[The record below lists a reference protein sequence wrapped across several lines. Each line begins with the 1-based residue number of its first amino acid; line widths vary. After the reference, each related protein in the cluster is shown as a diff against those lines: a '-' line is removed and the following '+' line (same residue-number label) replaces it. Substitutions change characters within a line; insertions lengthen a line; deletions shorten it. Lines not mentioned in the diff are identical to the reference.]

1 MKRIALIPAV
11 ICLLCAGELPA
22 ATLLYCP
29 FDSLQGWAVRSVGAA
44 GAALVEPD
52 GQTRHVR
59 LTSSRG
65 TVFLSRELPLDAVR
79 GTRVTVTCSVRSE
92 RIIRGPQL
100 SSTGKL
106 QLAVQTPRGIEHSYA
121 RFVGTEGWHEEAF
134 TADVPDDAQRVVL
147 NLGLESCHGLASFDR
162 LLVKNDRRGVHQ
174 LDLSGVANAGHDQ
187 LGFDVF
193 PEEPVEWKDVP
204 FRLIDGSKLHGLD
217 CLRLKGI
224 EHDDWPASTAS
235 PIEVHST
242 ATAIYIL
249 HAAPAG
255 RSSSDSPCT
264 IWNAKFVD
272 GHTSTFSVFE
282 GRDIGAAGATDDLE
296 NWHVAWRQKNA
307 AGQSVSLGVTKWVVY
322 NLAVIESI
330 SCQSYQGAS
339 PVILAVTVVED
350 PPQPEQDFYELDDG
364 SGFQ

>member
-1 MKRIALIPAV
+1 MKRIALISVA
-11 ICLLCAGELPA
+11 ICLLGAGELPA

-52 GQTRHVR
+52 AQTQHVE

-100 SSTGKL
+100 SSTGKI
-106 QLAVQTPRGIEHSYA
+106 QLAVRTPRGIEHFYA
-121 RFVGTEGWHEEAF
+121 RFVGTEDWHQEAF

-147 NLGLESCHGLASFDR
+147 NLGLESCFGRVSFDG
-162 LLVKNDRRGVHQ
+162 LLVTNDQRGVHQ
-174 LDLSGVANAGHDQ
+174 LDLSGVANARHDQ
-187 LGFDVF
+187 LGFGVF
-193 PEEPVEWKDVP
+193 PEGTVEWDNVP
-204 FRLIDGSKLHGLD
+204 FRLIGGSKRHGLD

-224 EHDDWPASTAS
+224 EHDDWPTRTAS
-235 PIEVHST
+235 PIEVNST

-255 RSSSDSPCT
+255 RPSSDSPCT

-272 GHTSTFSVFE
+272 GHTATFSVFE
-282 GRDIGAAGATDDLE
+282 GHDIGAAGATDDLE
-296 NWHVAWRQKNA
+296 NWHVAWQQKDA

-322 NLAVIESI
+322 NSAVIESI

-350 PPQPEQDFYELDDG
+350 PPAPVQDFYEQDDE
-364 SGFQ
+364 SRFQ